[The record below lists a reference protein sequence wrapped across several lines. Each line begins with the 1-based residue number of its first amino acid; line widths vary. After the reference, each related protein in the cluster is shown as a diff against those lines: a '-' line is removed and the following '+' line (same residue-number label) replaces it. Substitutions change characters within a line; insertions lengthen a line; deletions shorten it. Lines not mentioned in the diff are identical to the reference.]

1 MAGDIEKPINM
12 ADIENWQRHRAITL
26 ERWER
31 DCMFVMDRALRHSY
45 ADVVK
50 WHSKRD
56 PIKLD
61 SGKDWARAK
70 G

>member
-1 MAGDIEKPINM
+1 MSGDIEQPINM
-12 ADIENWQRHRAITL
+12 SDIENWQRHRSITL

-31 DCMFVMDRALRHSY
+31 DCMFIMDRALRHSY